1 MLGFDAWKR
10 QDYLL
15 NRMTM
20 RDLVR
25 AYVTYPGVQIYLVL
39 IAIFTAG
46 VFFVNPDPLRV
57 ALSVGAAVAVYSL
70 AWYLIHRFILH
81 SRLLYKSQ
89 FTAALW
95 KRVHYDHHRY
105 PNDMG
110 VLFGGLHTT
119 IPTILAITF
128 PIGWLIGGAAGALSA
143 AATGMAVT
151 CVYEFFHCTQ
161 HLSFNPKSAFMKR
174 IKAQHLAH
182 HFHDESGNYGIID
195 FSWDR
200 FFGTHYPEMSERPRS
215 ATARNLGYDA
225 AEAERY
231 PWVAELSGER
241 PARDHASENA

>member
-89 FTAALW
+89 FPAALW

-110 VLFGGLHTT
+110 
-119 IPTILAITF
+119 
-128 PIGWLIGGAAGALSA
+128 
-143 AATGMAVT
+143 AVRR
-151 CVYEFFHCTQ
+151 
-161 HLSFNPKSAFMKR
+161 S
-174 IKAQHLAH
+174 AH
-182 HFHDESGNYGIID
+182 HDPHDPGHHVS
-195 FSWDR
+195 DR
-200 FFGTHYPEMSERPRS
+200 LADWRGGRRAFRR
-215 ATARNLGYDA
+215 RNRHGGDL
-225 AEAERY
+225 R
-231 PWVAELSGER
+231 L
-241 PARDHASENA
+241 

>member
-1 MLGFDAWKR
+1 MMSYDAWKR
-10 QDYLL
+10 QEWLL

-25 AYVTYPGVQIYLVL
+25 AYVTYPGIQIYAALFAVFVA
-39 IAIFTAG
+39 AI
-46 VFFVNPDPLRV
+46 FFVNPDPLRV
-57 ALSVGAAVAVYSL
+57 AIAAAAGVGVYSL

-81 SRLLYKSQ
+81 SRLLYR
-89 FTAALW
+89 FPATAALW

-128 PIGWLIGGAAGALSA
+128 PIGWLIGGAGGALA
-143 AATGMAVT
+143 AAASGVAMT

-161 HLSFNPKSAFMKR
+161 HLAYTPKAEFMKR
-174 IKAQHLAH
+174 MKANHLAH
-182 HFHDESGNYGIID
+182 HFHDETGNFGIID

-200 FFGTHYPEMSERPRS
+200 VFGTFYSDMSERPRS
-215 ATARNLGYDA
+215 ATARNLGYDE

-231 PWVAELSGER
+231 PWVAELSGDR
-241 PARDHASENA
+241 PAREHASENA